1 MHPRL
6 ASRRADVGR
15 EAGRRRLMML
25 LGALSL
31 LSVVVIAYVA
41 LHSSLFAARHVTIV
55 GNQATT
61 DQQILDASGMLA
73 HPALLNIDVAREQ
86 SSIERLPF
94 IDTAVIH
101 REWPDSVL
109 ITVTERNPVATFSV
123 SAHLFGV
130 VDETGRL
137 LEISSAPPTGLVPLV
152 IPGLTSLTPGHSLP
166 RADALLALVASAVP
180 ESILRAIATVE
191 GTSTGVV
198 VQLRSGA
205 KAELGQATDLVAK
218 MTALATMLATPSV
231 VLGAHSS
238 IDLRVPDAPVV
249 TSS

>member
-1 MHPRL
+1 
-6 ASRRADVGR
+6 
-15 EAGRRRLMML
+15 ML
-25 LGALSL
+25 LGALGVV
-31 LSVVVIAYVA
+31 SVAVIAYAA
-41 LHSSLFAARHVTIV
+41 LHSSLFSARHVTIV

-73 HPALLNIDVAREQ
+73 HPALLDIDAARVDEAIEQ
-86 SSIERLPF
+86 LPWIER
-94 IDTAVIH
+94 AVLT
-101 REWPDSVL
+101 RKWPDSVL
-109 ITVTERNPVATFSV
+109 ITVTERNPVAKFGDGTR
-123 SAHLFGV
+123 LFGV

-137 LEISSAPPTGLVPLV
+137 LEISSSPPKGLVPLR
-152 IPGLTSLTPGHSLP
+152 IPTIDIAPGAQLP
-166 RADALLALVASAVP
+166 RADAVLALVAAAVP
-180 ESILRAIATVE
+180 ESILGEIRTLE

-198 VQLRSGA
+198 AVLRSGA
-205 KAELGQATDLVAK
+205 KAELGQATELAAK